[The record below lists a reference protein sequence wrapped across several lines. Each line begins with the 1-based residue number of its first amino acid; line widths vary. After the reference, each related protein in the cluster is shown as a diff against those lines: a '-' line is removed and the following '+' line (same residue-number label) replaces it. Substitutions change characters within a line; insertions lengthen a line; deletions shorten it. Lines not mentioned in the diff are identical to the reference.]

1 MSDSKSK
8 EREIQQ
14 RLILLEQLREQA
26 EALQRRLVEIELFKS
41 ELERTIESLEFFEKS
56 EEKTEALMNLGGG
69 VFAYVDIVEKKKFL
83 VDVGSGI
90 VIEKELRE
98 AIDFLNRKKENME
111 KTRAEI
117 EEALRSIA
125 SRMESLQREIAE
137 LSKEAEK

>member
-1 MSDSKSK
+1 MSK

-26 EALQRRLVEIELFKS
+26 EALQRRLVEIELFKA

-83 VDVGSGI
+83 VDIGSGI
-90 VIEKELRE
+90 VVEKELRE

-117 EEALRSIA
+117 EEAIRSIA
-125 SRMESLQREIAE
+125 SRMESLQKEIAE

>member
-1 MSDSKSK
+1 MSK

-56 EEKTEALMNLGGG
+56 EGKTEALMNLGGG

-117 EEALRSIA
+117 EEAIRSIA

>member
-1 MSDSKSK
+1 MSK

-26 EALQRRLVEIELFKS
+26 EALQRRLVEIELFKA

-90 VIEKELRE
+90 VVEKELRE
-98 AIDFLNRKKENME
+98 AIDYLSRKKENIE
-111 KTRAEI
+111 KTRGEI
-117 EEALRSIA
+117 EEAIKSIA

>member
-1 MSDSKSK
+1 MSK

-117 EEALRSIA
+117 EEAIRSIA

>member
-1 MSDSKSK
+1 MSK

-26 EALQRRLVEIELFKS
+26 EALQRRLVEVELFKS

-117 EEALRSIA
+117 EEAIRSIA

>member
-1 MSDSKSK
+1 MSK

-83 VDVGSGI
+83 VDIGSGI

-98 AIDFLNRKKENME
+98 AIDFLNKKKENME

-117 EEALRSIA
+117 EEAIRSIA

>member
-1 MSDSKSK
+1 MSK

-98 AIDFLNRKKENME
+98 AIDFLNKKKENME

-117 EEALRSIA
+117 EEAIRSIA